1 MRLLDRYPPIVVND
15 RDDLG
20 SNPTASR
27 PIEEILEAR
36 FGRRQL
42 LRSAA
47 AGTAVGLFG
56 AALPGTRLAMAEEE
70 PKVVSTLTFEELEH
84 GIDETHHVAKGYSAK
99 CWFAGATRSARIR
112 PPSISRTRAPPPRK
126 SSSATTATLSPTC
139 RCRRAPAA
147 PRSGLLC
154 VNHEY
159 TNPELMFPGMT
170 EDDRADKDHQGPG
183 RGRDGRARAQRRRN
197 PPRGGQVARGS
208 RQPSCPAD
216 LRQHEDEHRRPGRR
230 SRPPQD
236 RRRSHRHDRARH
248 PQQLCGRPDALEYGP
263 DGRRELQ
270 LLFRRRARRGPAGS
284 RLQALWHQ
292 RGR

>member
-1 MRLLDRYPPIVVND
+1 MRLLDRYPPIIVND

-56 AALPGTRLAMAEEE
+56 PALPGTRLAMAEEK
-70 PKVVSTLTFEELEH
+70 PKIVSTLTFEELEH
-84 GIDETHHVAKGYSAK
+84 GIDPTHHVAKGYSANALVRWGDQIGK
-99 CWFAGATRSARIR
+99 DSPAFDLKNQNATAQEKQFGYNCDFIAYMPLPEGSG
-112 PPSISRTRAPPPRK
+112 
-126 SSSATTATLSPTC
+126 SSE
-139 RCRRAPAA
+139 
-147 PRSGLLC
+147 SGLLC

-197 PPRGGQVARGS
+197 PP
-208 RQPSCPAD
+208 
-216 LRQHEDEHRRPGRR
+216 
-230 SRPPQD
+230 
-236 RRRSHRHDRARH
+236 
-248 PQQLCGRPDALEYGP
+248 
-263 DGRRELQ
+263 
-270 LLFRRRARRGPAGS
+270 
-284 RLQALWHQ
+284 
-292 RGR
+292 